1 MKILNRYT
9 ARDTQDYSHDFEVNS
24 GEICAEPSL
33 TLSVGEI
40 LRRYSVG
47 APLPDS
53 VTDRRYQVYNNGH
66 LFPHQVKGFDLADLP
81 KAQQS
86 NFGKIRE
93 LEQQLNELKKASEAK
108 QTESSE
114 VADQAK
120 DLS

>member
-33 TLSVGEI
+33 TLSLGEI

-47 APLPDS
+47 APLPSS
-53 VTDRRYQVYNNGH
+53 VTDRKYQVYNDGN

-86 NFGKIRE
+86 NLGKIRE
-93 LEQQLNELKKASEAK
+93 LEQQLNEMKKASAA
-108 QTESSE
+108 QHPESSE
-114 VADQAK
+114 GAVQA
-120 DLS
+120 

>member
-1 MKILNRYT
+1 MRILNRYT
-9 ARDTQDYSHDFEVNS
+9 ARDSQDYSHDFEVNS
-24 GEICAEPSL
+24 GEVCAEPSL

-53 VTDRRYQVYNNGH
+53 VTDRRYQVYNNGT

-86 NFGKIRE
+86 NLGKIRE

-108 QTESSE
+108 QPESSE
-114 VADQAK
+114 GDVQA
-120 DLS
+120 